1 MLKQQLFRSQMNPHF
16 IFNSLGSIQ
25 SSIINEEPGKAIR
38 YLSRFS
44 KLMRNIL
51 DSSIEEVVPLEEE
64 LKTIE
69 NYLELQKVR
78 YADKFDYTIDI
89 DTDIDTE
96 TVMVPPMLAQ
106 PFIENA
112 IEHGIKHKV
121 GKGKIEI
128 RIRRSTHRL
137 IDASTHRLIDPSTHR
152 TPDPLIFEV
161 EDDGIGRQKAQEILM
176 QQDAKHKS
184 LATVITRERIA
195 ALNRKS
201 KKKITLEIID
211 LKDEK
216 GLARGT
222 LVRFKL
228 A

>member
-137 IDASTHRLIDPSTHR
+137 IDPSTHR